1 MGSGEPVRARV
12 VEIMTHGPAPET
24 GRLSTQPAPAA
35 VSVHAVDALSVRA
48 QPRRLAAVSSV
59 LAAMV
64 LVVLNT
70 AIANMA
76 LPTIAQSLQV
86 PPALSIWIITANQAA
101 LLMALLPCAALGE
114 SLGYRRVFRWGVAL
128 FLAATLMCALAPTL
142 SWLVAARLLQ
152 GLGGAAVMAL
162 AIALLRQVV
171 PSQQL
176 GAAIGWNALAVALSS
191 AAGPALGAAMLSV
204 AAWPWLFAVLL
215 PFGLWVLLATSAL
228 PALDGTARKVD
239 LLSMA
244 LNAGAFASLVI
255 AVGVITEHLVLTA
268 ALLSI
273 SAIQLALLVKR
284 ERQKEAPL
292 IPLDLLRVTSFRIS
306 VIASV
311 LCFAGQTAG
320 LVALP
325 FYLQH
330 SLGQEVLITGLYMIP
345 WPLTVALIA
354 PLAGSLS
361 NRWSAAWLCS
371 VGGICLAT
379 GLAGAALWPLRENL
393 MTLVP
398 LTMLCGLG
406 FGLFNVANN
415 RNMFLTAPLSRSGAA
430 GGMQGTARLLGQT
443 AGAVVMTLLFNLLPA
458 DSAPQFAL
466 CVGASL
472 NMLAALIS
480 TLQGMPKAPGRKFN
494 QLITEDG
501 VNRQC

>member
-1 MGSGEPVRARV
+1 M
-12 VEIMTHGPAPET
+12 
-24 GRLSTQPAPAA
+24 
-35 VSVHAVDALSVRA
+35 RA
-48 QPRRLAAVSSV
+48 QPRHLAAVSSV

-76 LPTIAQSLQV
+76 LPTIAQSLLV
-86 PPALSIWIITANQAA
+86 PPALSIWILTANQVA

-142 SWLVAARLLQ
+142 YWLIAARLLQ

-191 AAGPALGAAMLSV
+191 AAGPAMGAAILSV
-204 AAWPWLFAVLL
+204 ADWPWLFAVLL
-215 PFGLWVLLATSAL
+215 PFGLWVILAASAL
-228 PALDGTARKVD
+228 PAVDGTARKAD

-244 LNAGAFASLVI
+244 LNAGTFASLVI
-255 AVGVITEHLVLTA
+255 AFGVITDHPALTT
-268 ALLSI
+268 ALLAI

-292 IPLDLLRVTSFRIS
+292 IPLDLLRSTSFRIS
-306 VIASV
+306 VIASM

-330 SLGQEVLITGLYMIP
+330 SLGQEVLMTGLYMIP

-354 PLAGSLS
+354 PLAGCLS

-371 VGGICLAT
+371 AGGICLAA

-406 FGLFNVANN
+406 FSLFNVANN
-415 RNMFLTAPLSRSGAA
+415 RNMFLAAPLSRSGAA

-443 AGAVVMTLLFNLLPA
+443 AGAVIMTLLFNQLST

-466 CVGASL
+466 CAGALL
-472 NMLAALIS
+472 NLLAALVS
-480 TLQGMPKAPGRKFN
+480 TLQSMPKAP
-494 QLITEDG
+494 D
-501 VNRQC
+501 

>member
-1 MGSGEPVRARV
+1 MGPGEPVLTRV
-12 VEIMTHGPAPET
+12 VESMKPGPAPKA
-24 GRLSTQPAPAA
+24 GRLSTQPKPAA
-35 VSVHAVDALSVRA
+35 GSEHAADALSVSA
-48 QPRRLAAVSSV
+48 QPRHLAAISSV

-76 LPTIAQSLQV
+76 LPTIAQSLHV

-128 FLAATLMCALAPTL
+128 FLAATLICALAPTL
-142 SWLVAARLLQ
+142 AWLIAARLLQ

-162 AIALLRQVV
+162 AIALLRQMV

-191 AAGPALGAAMLSV
+191 AAGPALGAAILSV
-204 AAWPWLFAVLL
+204 ADWPWLFAVLL
-215 PFGLWVLLATSAL
+215 PFGLWVMLAARML
-228 PALDGTARKVD
+228 PAVDGSARKTD

-244 LNAGAFASLVI
+244 LNAGAFASMVI
-255 AVGVITEHLVLTA
+255 AAGVITEHPALTA
-268 ALLSI
+268 ALLAI
-273 SAIQLALLVKR
+273 SAMQLTLLVKR
-284 ERQKEAPL
+284 ERQKDAPL
-292 IPLDLLRVTSFRIS
+292 IPLDLLRSTSFRIS

-330 SLGQEVLITGLYMIP
+330 SLGQEVLMTGLYMIP

-354 PLAGSLS
+354 PLAGRLS
-361 NRWSAAWLCS
+361 NQWSAAWFCS

-379 GLAGAALWPLRENL
+379 GLAGAALWPLQENL
-393 MTLVP
+393 MMLIP

-406 FGLFNVANN
+406 FSLFNVANN
-415 RNMFLTAPLSRSGAA
+415 RNMFLSAPISRSGAA

-443 AGAVVMTLLFNLLPA
+443 AGAVIMTLLFNLFPA
-458 DSAPQFAL
+458 DSAPQLAL
-466 CVGASL
+466 GVGAL
-472 NMLAALIS
+472 LTLLAALIS
-480 TLQGMPKAPGRKFN
+480 TLQG
-494 QLITEDG
+494 
-501 VNRQC
+501 RQANSYKS